1 MLNLDEL
8 SRLVYQTANGKK
20 RVVSQTWFITWYV
33 GLTWCCISLFN
44 IDFNTSLREKSQTC
58 LKGNIFVQIMGTP
71 SSHQSLH
78 KMDDSCPYR
87 DENTSY
93 NYVLHTSL
101 LQFLGHS
108 FNHFKSHNINHV
120 SRVMLRFSFVIH
132 MLPGYLKTLF
142 VNIRL

>member
-1 MLNLDEL
+1 MVKN
-8 SRLVYQTANGKK
+8 
-20 RVVSQTWFITWYV
+20 VSLARPDLHWYV
-33 GLTWCCISLFN
+33 GLAWCCISLFN

-58 LKGNIFVQIMGTP
+58 LKGNISVQIMGTP
-71 SSHQSLH
+71 SSHQSSH

-132 MLPGYLKTLF
+132 TLPPYLKKNTF
-142 VNIRL
+142 CCKYKIVNMPQVVVQV

>member
-1 MLNLDEL
+1 MVKN
-8 SRLVYQTANGKK
+8 
-20 RVVSQTWFITWYV
+20 VSLARPDLHWYV
-33 GLTWCCISLFN
+33 GLAWCCISLFN

-58 LKGNIFVQIMGTP
+58 LKGNISVQIMGTP
-71 SSHQSLH
+71 SSHQSPH

-132 MLPGYLKTLF
+132 TLPGYLKTLCCKYKI
-142 VNIRL
+142 VNMLWLWSRFKIET